1 MQPLRVEWT
10 LVRPVVARA
19 HELHLDSLLAWA
31 RVQEAGGDW
40 SVLEDLPL
48 ERETHQGE
56 WVFKASV
63 VDFASEEAT
72 RLVHM
77 VRRTDPTQIS
87 LDAAEGML
95 VLNRATISMG
105 SGELKGYS
113 WHVPTQACRSAKAW
127 CVGDLERVTELL
139 GRVRSLGKMAR
150 NCFGEVDSFQVLP
163 ADEADRERWAVRAY
177 PGVFSSSP
185 ALEAAKKF
193 GWNFARAVGRA
204 HPPYWHHEKSMVLEP
219 ILQIA

>member
-1 MQPLRVEWT
+1 MEPLRIEWK

-40 SVLEDLPL
+40 SVLQDLPL
-48 ERETHQGE
+48 EREEHQGE
-56 WVFKASV
+56 WIFKASIV
-63 VDFASEEAT
+63 EFESEEAT

-87 LDAAEGML
+87 LDAAEGRL
-95 VLNRATISMG
+95 VLNRATIAMG
-105 SGELKGYS
+105 SGDLKGYS
-113 WHVPTQACRSAKAW
+113 WHVPTQACRSATAW

-150 NCFGEVDSFQVLP
+150 NCFGEVESFTVLP
-163 ADEADRERWAVRAY
+163 AAEEEADRWTVRSY
-177 PGVFSSSP
+177 PEGFSSSEVLGR
-185 ALEAAKKF
+185 AQKL
-193 GWNFARAVGRA
+193 GWGFARAVGRA
-204 HPPYWHHEKSMVLEP
+204 HPPYWHHEKSVVLEP
-219 ILQIA
+219 TFQAV